1 MMDLFENNNDL
12 IAIEGM
18 DVWLEVQYL
27 TSIGLKE
34 RAEEYVCNRLMQ
46 NNKYSKALGSILK
59 NSRSA
64 IRKKC
69 IPIPRSNA
77 SAICSAK
84 SKTPSKTYRQSDSV
98 LSAC

>member
-46 NNKYSKALGSILK
+46 N
-59 NSRSA
+59 SRSA

-98 LSAC
+98 LSVC